1 MRTLFEGSGA
11 CEAKVVPE
19 GSHGIVCP
27 DGNRAAASR
36 NRGFGKMASYDRFF
50 LPGTARFIALGTIA
64 ALSAAMTPATA
75 LAKPGNNATVVAAAA
90 SAEVS
95 SSMAAA
101 ETLPV
106 EPSAEKADP
115 RYRNLFARWKSVEVA
130 QQIPQPVAGRQSV
143 DIPSRMPLGAARF
156 SSSFG
161 SRVHPVTG
169 RRANHKG
176 IDMAAPSG
184 TPIYATADGTVDM
197 AQWYGGYGNFIKIE
211 HGGELETRYG
221 HLSKLNVRPGQDV
234 KKGDLIGFVGSTGR
248 STGPHLHYEVRI
260 AGDAVDP
267 TPYLH
272 ADTFQEAFASASTA
286 GAGGPE

>member
-1 MRTLFEGSGA
+1 MLGS
-11 CEAKVVPE
+11 
-19 GSHGIVCP
+19 
-27 DGNRAAASR
+27 N
-36 NRGFGKMASYDRFF
+36 RFF
-50 LPGTARFIALGTIA
+50 LPGTARFIALGTMA
-64 ALSAAMTPATA
+64 ALSAAMTPVTA
-75 LAKPGNNATVVAAAA
+75 LAQPGTNTATIAATATTEVASNVVAADAKPA
-90 SAEVS
+90 D
-95 SSMAAA
+95 
-101 ETLPV
+101 T
-106 EPSAEKADP
+106 SAEKADP

-130 QQIPQPVAGRQSV
+130 QQVPAPVAGRQSV
-143 DIPSRMPLGAARF
+143 NIPSRMPLSTARF
-156 SSSFG
+156 SSSYG
-161 SRVHPVTG
+161 SRIHPVTG

-197 AQWYGGYGNFIKIE
+197 AQWFGGYGNFIKIE
-211 HGGELETRYG
+211 HGGDLETRYG

-260 AGDAVDP
+260 AGEAVDP

-272 ADTFQEAFASASTA
+272 ADTFMEAFASASEN